1 VRASSEMKP
10 PRSLSLAAP
19 RGRRPPTDRRS
30 RIRGGKLSLIAWLAL
45 AGCGSPS
52 PDMAVLMRQQQDL
65 ANAGMGAMLE
75 KQRLMQDVMKNPDTA
90 EWHDQRQKIVMAQ
103 GDRVIDKGFNR
114 VFDSMTVALATLECK
129 VQNMERASGYITA
142 SLPAMPPD
150 QRDSLRQEA
159 LRSYAASKGYSPSL
173 LDKRAKSPDGSQRRQ
188 YASADF
194 DDMFDVESTIGLM
207 GQHMGGVT
215 LSLVRQGER
224 QTKVK
229 LRFDNVYY
237 PRHVQEYYRIVWAAV
252 DRQIFLDQALD

>member
-1 VRASSEMKP
+1 MNF
-10 PRSLSLAAP
+10 RSRLIAALAAAA
-19 RGRRPPTDRRS
+19 GV
-30 RIRGGKLSLIAWLAL
+30 
-45 AGCGSPS
+45 AGCASRG
-52 PDMAVLMRQQQDL
+52 PDIGELMAQQQGR
-65 ANAGMGAMLE
+65 ATAGMGAMLE

-103 GDRVIDKGFNR
+103 GDRVIDRGFSR

-142 SLPAMPPD
+142 SLPTLPPD
-150 QRDSLRQEA
+150 QRDSLRHEA
-159 LRSYAASKGYSPSL
+159 LRAYAASKGYSPGL
-173 LDKRAKSPDGSQRRQ
+173 LDKAKRPPGADARRQ
-188 YASADF
+188 PLAEADL
-194 DDMFDVESTIGLM
+194 DDLFDVESTIGLM

-237 PRHVQEYYRIVWAAV
+237 PRHIQEYYRLVWAAV

>member
-1 VRASSEMKP
+1 MQLRRLMGA
-10 PRSLSLAAP
+10 LAA
-19 RGRRPPTDRRS
+19 
-30 RIRGGKLSLIAWLAL
+30 AAAV
-45 AGCGSPS
+45 AGCASRG
-52 PDMAVLMRQQQDL
+52 PDIGELMRQQQDS
-65 ANAGMGAMLE
+65 AAVGMGSMLE

-103 GDRVIDKGFNR
+103 GDRVIDKSFHR

-142 SLPAMPPD
+142 SLPALPPD
-150 QRDSLRQEA
+150 QRDALRHESLRA
-159 LRSYAASKGYSPSL
+159 YAATKGYSPGL
-173 LDKRAKSPDGSQRRQ
+173 LDKSARPARGGQRALMAPTDL
-188 YASADF
+188 

-207 GQHMGGVT
+207 GQHLGGVT

-237 PRHVQEYYRIVWAAV
+237 PRQVQEYYRIVWAAV